1 MKVYGIKSC
10 GSVKKALNWL
20 DAHAMAYD
28 FVDLK
33 QEKIE
38 RLVIKRWLEYVPIE
52 QLFNRRSTTYRNLKL
67 KELNLNDSE
76 AIEWLLKEPML
87 IKRPVIEQ
95 DNAIMVGFDL
105 NEYNQKLL

>member
-1 MKVYGIKSC
+1 MKVYGIKNC
-10 GSVKKALNWL
+10 GSVKKALSYL
-20 DAHAMAYD
+20 DAHAIMYD

-38 RLVIKRWLEYVPIE
+38 PSTINRWLEHTQIQ
-52 QLFNRRSTTYRNLKL
+52 QLFNARSATYRNLKL
-67 KELNLNDSE
+67 KELNLSDGE
-76 AIEWLLKEPML
+76 KIEWLIKEPML
-87 IKRPVIEQ
+87 IKRPVIEK